1 MSRLTVNDRPV
12 EFDMDPQ
19 TPLLWALRDAANLT
33 GTKFGCGVGDCG
45 ACMVMVDGTALR
57 SCLITL
63 AECEGRFVVTIEG
76 LSRDRS
82 HPVQQALVAEQAIQC
97 GFCTPGI
104 VISAAALLA
113 RNSNPAEAQIREAI
127 PNLCRCGVYPRLVR
141 AIQRAGA
148 VQRREDTISAA
159 PAPGITREDAAKAVP
174 ALAPATQPSPA
185 PAPEPAPTGQ

>member
-174 ALAPATQPSPA
+174 ALAPAAQPSPA

>member
-104 VISAAALLA
+104 AISAAALLA

-174 ALAPATQPSPA
+174 ALAPAAQPSPA